1 MADAAPAPPAPAP
14 AAGAQPGAP
23 VDPYRAYNFKLI
35 IQGVAQGHF
44 TECTGLGVKIEDI
57 KYREG
62 GENQVVR
69 RLPGRVEYCD
79 VTLKYGLTNSPE
91 IWQWFMKALEGTV
104 DRRNPSIALLDFDG
118 RTEVMRWNLYNAWP
132 SAWRGAQLNASGSE
146 AAIESVTLVF
156 ERLDRDPGGAAAA
169 GAAPAPAGG

>member
-1 MADAAPAPPAPAP
+1 MGEAAPPAPPAAP
-14 AAGAQPGAP
+14 AAGAQPGTP

-44 TECTGLGVKIEDI
+44 TECTGLGVKIDAI
-57 KYREG
+57 QYREG

-69 RLPGRVEYCD
+69 KLPGRVDYCD
-79 VTLKYGLTNSPE
+79 VTLRYGLTDSPE
-91 IWQWFMKALEGTV
+91 LWQWFMKALEGAV

-118 RTEVMRWNLYNAWP
+118 KTEVMRWNLYNAWP
-132 SAWRGAQLNASGSE
+132 SQWRGAQLNAVGSE

-156 ERLDRDPGGAAAA
+156 ERLDRDAGA
-169 GAAPAPAGG
+169 GAAG